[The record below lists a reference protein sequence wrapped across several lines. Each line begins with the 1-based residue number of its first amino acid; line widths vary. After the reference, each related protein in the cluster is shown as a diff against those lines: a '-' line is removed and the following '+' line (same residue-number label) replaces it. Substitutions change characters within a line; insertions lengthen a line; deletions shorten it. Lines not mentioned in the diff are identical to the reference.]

1 MDGGDVQSPA
11 SVKLID
17 FDTVE
22 DWEPTRH
29 LSIMMK
35 AARERLGLSLAVTTG
50 GDNAQ
55 KVQHK
60 QKIQA
65 TSEADV
71 ARRYKLGGMV
81 MESTNR
87 GMEVLWGTRLS
98 DGQQCVVKTRQKG
111 ISFKSPAEERNW
123 RGTTEVQMSMPKIK
137 KLCQIYEVL
146 ETPERYLIVME
157 KVEGKDLFE
166 QMEDGRLSH
175 VDARE
180 VVRQTLDALKVM
192 HASGRIHKDLKA
204 ENVMVDLPAA
214 ESPKGRANRKERL
227 MDGGD
232 VQSPA
237 SVKLIDFDTV
247 EDWEPT
253 SPKAKDVLGTD
264 GYIAPEAYLG
274 DYSPASDI
282 YSIGVVMYKLL
293 TGRFPSRDIF
303 DDKPGENWVGSPA
316 MKRIHERLK
325 MEKINFTRPPLDRC
339 PEAAELCARMLAFE
353 ATERPSAEEALKH
366 AWFLVKSDAL
376 PQRR

>member
-1 MDGGDVQSPA
+1 
-11 SVKLID
+11 
-17 FDTVE
+17 
-22 DWEPTRH
+22 
-29 LSIMMK
+29 MMK

-227 MDGGD
+227 VDGGD

-293 TGRFPSRDIF
+293 TGRFPSREDIF

-339 PEAAELCARMLAFE
+339 PEAAELCAKMLAFE

-376 PQRR
+376 PQRPLMPLTTSQNV